1 MHTTLRKGR
10 NAFTL
15 IELLVVIAIIAILA
29 AILFPVFGRARENA
43 RRASC
48 QSNLKQIG
56 LGVLQYTQDWDEHYP
71 LMVASQQG
79 DYIGWGYAV
88 QSYIKSEQVFQCP
101 SDNSVIPS
109 DPDPKVRAGTNG
121 WSDYFMN
128 YNLGIDNN
136 SSNTESALTN
146 TSLTIMN
153 GETVA
158 DNARA
163 YAQKTTSSASR
174 HLDGANYGFVDGHVK
189 WLKKE
194 KVLDGTPSTVCG
206 AGNANSPSTSGS
218 ATFCIN

>member
-1 MHTTLRKGR
+1 MHTSSHKIRE
-10 NAFTL
+10 AFTL

-48 QSNLKQIG
+48 QNNLRQIG

-71 LMVASQQG
+71 LMVASAQG
-79 DYIGWGYAV
+79 DYIGWGLAV
-88 QSYIKSEQVFQCP
+88 QPYIKSEQVFQCP
-101 SDNSVIPS
+101 SDNSTIPS
-109 DPDPKVRAGTNG
+109 TGDLAARAGTNG

-128 YNLGIDNN
+128 FNLGISNT

-146 TSLTIMN
+146 TSLTVMN

-163 YAQKTTSSASR
+163 YAQKTTTSASR
-174 HLDGANYGFVDGHVK
+174 HLDGSNYGFADGHIK

-194 KVLDGTPSTVCG
+194 RVKDG
-206 AGNANSPSTSGS
+206 SPSTLCGDGGVNAPSKGE